1 MKKQLLILT
10 AILCA
15 TPTLAKVT
23 YEDAVASSAAFHE
36 RNNSVSKKPRDR
48 GLTEIELQD
57 NAANQMGKW
66 VKESSTPLNWAT
78 SGEYA
83 MLLSPGAIGKSCV
96 KGSKGLI
103 ATQSTIEGEKECASG
118 HYDASGQYHCHYY
131 HESEESNTTDL
142 SQGYPAECK

>member
-15 TPTLAKVT
+15 TPTVAKVT
-23 YEDAVASSAAFHE
+23 YEDALASSANYYDSLEAV
-36 RNNSVSKKPRDR
+36 NKKPDDY
-48 GLTEIELQD
+48 GLGPDELQE
-57 NAANQMGKW
+57 NAENQMGKW
-66 VKESSTPLNWAT
+66 VKESSTPLSWAS

-131 HESEESNTTDL
+131 LESEDISTTDL